1 MEERLQKFMAS
12 CGIASRRKCEELIL
26 SGKVKVN
33 GVVVTEL
40 GVKVNGNKDKI
51 EYRSED
57 ISEKLNNLEKLED
70 YEGKYK
76 FNELEAL
83 FFIDEILSY
92 DDKMYEYKD
101 SYVIEYFN
109 IIKKVFIKT
118 YYSLTKDN
126 NIISKIKENKLYS
139 INKTSAKYFD
149 DILNSPR
156 RRVK

>member
-1 MEERLQKFMAS
+1 MAQYRLMMMLDGMFDNMLFMNVDNS
-12 CGIASRRKCEELIL
+12 NI
-26 SGKVKVN
+26 
-33 GVVVTEL
+33 
-40 GVKVNGNKDKI
+40 
-51 EYRSED
+51 
-57 ISEKLNNLEKLED
+57 ED

-139 INKTSAKYFD
+139 INKTSSKYFD